1 METNAEG
8 SRSLTRRSL
17 IREADLR
24 RLVKVVR
31 QEAPGAR
38 MTVDLVQ
45 NRLHFV
51 LSDTPADPQEEGSP
65 NPLDWLLNGNDTQSG
80 APKI

>member
-1 METNAEG
+1 M
-8 SRSLTRRSL
+8 TRRAM

-24 RLVKVVR
+24 RLVKVVL

-38 MTVDLVQ
+38 MTVDLDQ

-51 LSDTPADPQEEGSP
+51 LSDKPIDAPNEDQS
-65 NPLDWLLNGNDTQSG
+65 NPLDWLLNGNNPQAG
-80 APKI
+80 APQ